1 MILDSFHERLAGSVL
16 FPASQYLYNRRKITA
31 EFRGSRDTEL
41 LPVEGLASLQMQRLR
56 AVLEKADRFVPFYR
70 KRFKQ
75 AGVKVEDFRTFE
87 DLRAIPPLSRNDLI
101 EAKNDLVDCRYR
113 STLNAFNTDAG
124 KPGEPKLFS
133 RFSQYPLVKNT
144 SSGSTG
150 TPTVFYEN
158 GSVSAISWANEL
170 RVKRW
175 FGLRPGVREARL
187 VRVSPDF
194 VKNSRSNVIRKLL
207 WNQMILPG
215 VNLTDMHYADIDEA
229 LQLFKPTTIWGFTSA
244 AAGLSRW
251 IKEHGQ
257 LPFGEG
263 PRLVITWAAPLY
275 EHERELI
282 NEAFECPI
290 TNIYGMREVGH
301 IGALC
306 PANSMHVFQES
317 HFLETDINGELLVTF
332 LRQTPMPFIRY
343 RTGDIGELAVCKCSC
358 GRTLQIIKEFHGR
371 TGEVFKTEDGRMFS
385 PNFWCRTF
393 MNARL
398 AETVKR
404 FQIVYTQN
412 NTIKIR
418 MILPETNRPNAETL
432 LREIVSKNFGIK
444 TGLQFDYPGEIA
456 PQISGKYQM
465 VINETNSPKIST
477 Q

>member
-1 MILDSFHERLAGSVL
+1 MAFASLNERMVGSIL
-16 FPASQYLYNRRKITA
+16 FPASQYLYNRRGIMS
-31 EFRGSRDTEL
+31 EFRNSCKTERL
-41 LPVEGLASLQMQRLR
+41 SQKNLSMLQMQRLR
-56 AVLEKADRFVPFYR
+56 QILENAARYVPFYNQ
-70 KRFKQ
+70 RFKQ
-75 AGVKVEDFRTFE
+75 AGIKPNDIKNFE
-87 DLRAIPPLSRNDLI
+87 DLRPIPPLSRNDLI
-101 EAKNDLVDCRYR
+101 NAKNDLVDRRYQ
-113 STLNAFNTDAG
+113 SALDAFNSNEG

-133 RFSQYPLVKNT
+133 RFSRYPLVKNT

-150 TPTVFYEN
+150 TPTVFFEN
-158 GSVSAISWANEL
+158 GSVSAMSWANEL

-207 WNQMILPG
+207 WNQIVLPG
-215 VNLTDMHYADIDEA
+215 VNLTDMRYAEINEA
-229 LQLFKPTTIWGFTSA
+229 LQSFKPATIWGFTSA

-317 HFLETDINGELLVTF
+317 HFLETDINGELLVTL

-343 RTGDIGELAVCKCSC
+343 RTGDIGELATCKCTC

-371 TGEVFKTEDGRMFS
+371 TGEVFITDDGRMFS

-393 MNARL
+393 MDSRL
-398 AETVKR
+398 AEIVKR
-404 FQIVYTQN
+404 FQIVYAKN
-412 NTIKIR
+412 NIIKIR
-418 MILPETNRPNAETL
+418 MVLPETNRPNAETL
-432 LREIVSKNFGIK
+432 LRETVSKNFGIK
-444 TGLQFDYPGEIA
+444 TGVQFDYPGEIA

-465 VINETNSPKIST
+465 VINETL
-477 Q
+477 